1 MVNVI
6 LAFCYNKNVISVKCS
21 DVEAE
26 RYQLYQKTDKEATQ
40 NIINLAPVRLQKMKG
55 EWSIRDPYQPMD
67 RTTAHWGGGVELGT
81 GGRPFEVMP
90 SCICMKDWI
99 LGTPIY

>member
-1 MVNVI
+1 MAWQGV
-6 LAFCYNKNVISVKCS
+6 LTRLHFGTFYELKTKWES
-21 DVEAE
+21 DG
-26 RYQLYQKTDKEATQ
+26 LMGDGG
-40 NIINLAPVRLQKMKG
+40 KG